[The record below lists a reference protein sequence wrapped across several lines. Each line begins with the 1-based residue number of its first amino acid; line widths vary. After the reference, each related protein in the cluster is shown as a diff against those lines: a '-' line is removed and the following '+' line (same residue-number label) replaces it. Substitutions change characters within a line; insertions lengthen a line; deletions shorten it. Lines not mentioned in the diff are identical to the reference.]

1 MPLHLGSFGYGVLV
15 TPDEVLRALAPGL
28 DRPVRRDTL
37 VWALGVLF
45 AWDKLLYPNILPRDV
60 VAWRQPRLE
69 QDLWPVG
76 LRDDLAVDRDLH
88 VAIAIQDI
96 DPVVGVARMN
106 ENLLTFFVPRVHCAP
121 IECQVA
127 GERRSAFQRLRVAP
141 HSVLCNRISHLY
153 RPVRGVAL
161 ERAVRC
167 MVALFEHI
175 HTDVLF
181 EKVVDGQVS
190 GLVQEFDPFAICDG
204 LTVEHHPYPP
214 RGILEIKGVRPEHP
228 CVEVEGAVALLAERS
243 GPNS

>member
-28 DRPVRRDTL
+28 GRPVRRDTL
-37 VWALGVLF
+37 VWALG
-45 AWDKLLYPNILPRDV
+45 
-60 VAWRQPRLE
+60 
-69 QDLWPVG
+69 
-76 LRDDLAVDRDLH
+76 
-88 VAIAIQDI
+88 
-96 DPVVGVARMN
+96 
-106 ENLLTFFVPRVHCAP
+106 
-121 IECQVA
+121 
-127 GERRSAFQRLRVAP
+127 
-141 HSVLCNRISHLY
+141 
-153 RPVRGVAL
+153 
-161 ERAVRC
+161 C